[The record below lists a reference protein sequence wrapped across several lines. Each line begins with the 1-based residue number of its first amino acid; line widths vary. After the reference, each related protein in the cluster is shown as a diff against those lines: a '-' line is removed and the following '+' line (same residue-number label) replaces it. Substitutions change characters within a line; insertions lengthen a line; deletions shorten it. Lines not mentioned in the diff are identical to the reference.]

1 MNDRDAIK
9 SRSVLTLKSILFL
22 LCYTASQN
30 IFDYAKLMINIIYLM
45 YIHTFISVI
54 LVIASKIGCDRDDDH
69 QFTDDETFV
78 T

>member
-30 IFDYAKLMINIIYLM
+30 IFDYAKLMINVIYLM

-54 LVIASKIGCDRDDDH
+54 LVIARQAVIGMMITSLQMMKH
-69 QFTDDETFV
+69 L
-78 T
+78 